1 MPRLI
6 ACEKRRLGLLCG
18 QLDSGISVMSPAAAV
33 RPAVLAPAILA
44 LTVLA
49 LAAPALAKGPPVLE
63 GRPAALKAVVDCR
76 AISDPSQRLACYDDA
91 VGKLDTAES
100 SGQVVV
106 LDREAAKTVKRQAF
120 GFSIPSINLFSK
132 GEKEEEVNR
141 LSDTIKSA
149 RERPDH
155 RWVIELQTG
164 GVWRQIDTTQFPTD
178 PKPGQAVEI
187 QRAALGSY
195 MLKID
200 GHQPAIRVHRDD

>member
-1 MPRLI
+1 MPH
-6 ACEKRRLGLLCG
+6 AT
-18 QLDSGISVMSPAAAV
+18 SAA
-33 RPAVLAPAILA
+33 RPAFLAMA
-44 LTVLA
+44 VLA
-49 LAAPALAKGPPVLE
+49 LATPALAKDPPAIE
-63 GRPAALKAVVDCR
+63 SRPAALKAVVDCR
-76 AISDPSQRLACYDDA
+76 AITDSAQRLACYDDT

-106 LDREAAKTVKRQAF
+106 LDREAARNVKRQAF

-132 GEKEEEVNR
+132 GEKEEEVNK

-155 RWVIELQTG
+155 RWVFELQSG
-164 GVWRQIDTTQFPTD
+164 GVWRQIDTAQFPRD
-178 PKPGQAVEI
+178 PKAGDTVDI

-200 GHQPAIRVHRDD
+200 GKQPAVRVHRDD